1 MNDQCHDCRIRKSCY
16 FEEPEEDWTCD
27 SYKPCEYDEY
37 DDTDNDADVVTV
49 DLDKAISETAYV
61 LECIATLKSIQESG
75 NCNDC
80 ADRDCIYRPKLGRMV
95 RYNCMFFKGKK
106 HE

>member
-1 MNDQCHDCRIRKSCY
+1 MI
-16 FEEPEEDWTCD
+16 
-27 SYKPCEYDEY
+27 
-37 DDTDNDADVVTV
+37 DTS
-49 DLDKAISETAYV
+49 KAISETAYI

-95 RYNCMFFKGKK
+95 RYNCMFFKEGKDANS
-106 HE
+106 

>member
-1 MNDQCHDCRIRKSCY
+1 MNDQCHNCRIRKSCY

-61 LECIATLKSIQESG
+61 LECIATLKSIQASG

-80 ADRDCIYRPKLGRMV
+80 TDKDCIYRPKPGKMV
-95 RYNCMFFKGKK
+95 RYNCMFFKKK
-106 HE
+106 EG